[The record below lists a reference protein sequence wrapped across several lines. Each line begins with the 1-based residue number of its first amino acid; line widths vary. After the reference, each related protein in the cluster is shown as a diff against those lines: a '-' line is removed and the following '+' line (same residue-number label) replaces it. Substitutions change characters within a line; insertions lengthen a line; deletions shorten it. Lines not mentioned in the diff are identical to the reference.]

1 MKFKRNCEIDVLL
14 KVKNCLI
21 KDKSYSVAE
30 NQLCLANVTV
40 VAENESFGANAETDV
55 VDIGE

>member
-21 KDKSYSVAE
+21 KDKSYSVVE

-40 VAENESFGANAETDV
+40 VAENESFGANTETDV